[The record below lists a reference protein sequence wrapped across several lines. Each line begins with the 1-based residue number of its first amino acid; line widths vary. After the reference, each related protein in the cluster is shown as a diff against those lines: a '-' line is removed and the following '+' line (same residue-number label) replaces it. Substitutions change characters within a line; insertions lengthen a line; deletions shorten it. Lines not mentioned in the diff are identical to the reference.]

1 MEMISMATRK
11 GAPPIKVYCLPE
23 EKDRIKSKADQVG
36 LSMSNY
42 LLSLGMGFEVR
53 GIVDCQKVD
62 ELAAINADLGRLG
75 GLLKMWLTNDQRLAR
90 FADPQHTRRVIEA
103 VLVKIDANQSTAR
116 NIMKEIIHDR

>member
-1 MEMISMATRK
+1 MATRK